1 MSGEKTLS
9 GSVLRIERSSIHDG
23 QGLRT
28 VIFLKGCPLDCPW
41 CSTPESKEF
50 SFEKGYDAHL
60 CTACGRC
67 INTCPQRAIHFS
79 ENKKSIQ
86 TDASK
91 CIKCFQCF
99 DVCPNNA
106 VKKYGMSLTA
116 AQVMEEISKDEI
128 FFYHSGG
135 GVTLSGG
142 EPLCQADFSAEVL
155 KECKRLGIHTAVE
168 SSFHVD
174 YANIK
179 IILPYL
185 DALLVDIKHMDSQ
198 RHEDWTGKDN
208 ALILENIRKTDRSR
222 YPLEIIVR
230 IPLLPGYNDS
240 DENLL
245 ATLNFCQSLNKLKEI
260 ELLPYHR
267 LGKDTYRL
275 LGKNYLCMDIIPPDS
290 KTLSERT
297 AFMREYSADINI
309 KTGSGFV

>member
-67 INTCPQRAIHFS
+67 INTCPQEAIRFS

-128 FFYHSGG
+128 FFFHSGG

-168 SSFHVD
+168 SSFQVD
-174 YANIK
+174 YVNIK

-185 DALLVDIKHMDSQ
+185 DTLLVDIKHMNSQ
-198 RHEDWTGKDN
+198 RHEDWIGKDN
-208 ALILENIRKTDRSR
+208 ALILENIKKTDRSR

-230 IPLLPGYNDS
+230 IPLIPGYNDS

-275 LGKNYLCMDIIPPDS
+275 LGKNYICMDIIPPDS
-290 KTLSERT
+290 KTLCERT
-297 AFMREYSADINI
+297 AFMREHSADINI

>member
-1 MSGEKTLS
+1 
-9 GSVLRIERSSIHDG
+9 
-23 QGLRT
+23 
-28 VIFLKGCPLDCPW
+28 
-41 CSTPESKEF
+41 
-50 SFEKGYDAHL
+50 
-60 CTACGRC
+60 
-67 INTCPQRAIHFS
+67 
-79 ENKKSIQ
+79 
-86 TDASK
+86 
-91 CIKCFQCF
+91 
-99 DVCPNNA
+99 
-106 VKKYGMSLTA
+106 
-116 AQVMEEISKDEI
+116 
-128 FFYHSGG
+128 
-135 GVTLSGG
+135 
-142 EPLCQADFSAEVL
+142 
-155 KECKRLGIHTAVE
+155 
-168 SSFHVD
+168 
-174 YANIK
+174 
-179 IILPYL
+179 
-185 DALLVDIKHMDSQ
+185 MDSQ

>member
-67 INTCPQRAIHFS
+67 INTCPRGAIRFS

-106 VKKYGMSLTA
+106 VKKYGMSLTV

-128 FFYHSGG
+128 FFFYSGG

-142 EPLCQADFSAEVL
+142 EPLCQADFSDEVL

-168 SSFHVD
+168 SS
-174 YANIK
+174 
-179 IILPYL
+179 L
-185 DALLVDIKHMDSQ
+185 
-198 RHEDWTGKDN
+198 
-208 ALILENIRKTDRSR
+208 
-222 YPLEIIVR
+222 
-230 IPLLPGYNDS
+230 
-240 DENLL
+240 
-245 ATLNFCQSLNKLKEI
+245 
-260 ELLPYHR
+260 
-267 LGKDTYRL
+267 
-275 LGKNYLCMDIIPPDS
+275 
-290 KTLSERT
+290 
-297 AFMREYSADINI
+297 
-309 KTGSGFV
+309 